1 MAFLSMHKIVAVK
14 TQFQGWAKKCIF
26 LDYFRPLSYV
36 RISKRENN
44 LKIGPNNFL
53 ETAQRLERIG
63 MQQAC
68 RIFVQKMRETGSLY
82 MQHCSKACSTLSNIV
97 Q

>member
-1 MAFLSMHKIVAVK
+1 MHFLDFLS
-14 TQFQGWAKKCIF
+14 
-26 LDYFRPLSYV
+26 PLSFV

-44 LKIGPNNFL
+44 LKTGPNNFL
-53 ETAQRLERIG
+53 QTAQRLERIG

-82 MQHCSKACSTLSNIV
+82 NVHATLQQGMLQHYLTSV
-97 Q
+97 

>member
-1 MAFLSMHKIVAVK
+1 MY
-14 TQFQGWAKKCIF
+14 F
-26 LDYFRPLSYV
+26 LDCLSPLSFV
-36 RISKRENN
+36 RISKRKNN

-68 RIFVQKMRETGSLY
+68 RIFVQKMRETGSFYNVHATLQQG
-82 MQHCSKACSTLSNIV
+82 MLQHYIISVKNNLSNYRAAY
-97 Q
+97 